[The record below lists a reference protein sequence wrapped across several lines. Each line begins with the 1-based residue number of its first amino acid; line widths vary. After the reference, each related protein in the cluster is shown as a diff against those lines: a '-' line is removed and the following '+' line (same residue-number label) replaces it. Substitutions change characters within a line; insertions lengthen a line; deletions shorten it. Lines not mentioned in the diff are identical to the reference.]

1 MKNSFFAYYI
11 IGNFSIFVDVKTLKY
26 INQKIY
32 AYLRVFLNINVINF
46 ERSIMKKIIVSLLL
60 MCSVVFAA
68 QSMSVADK
76 GCIEDL
82 ENEVVKIVNSKVD
95 GEERQKVI
103 DILKGRVST
112 DTHETC
118 ESSFEDEIKKIVFG
132 DKKTEPSEMIKKHAE
147 KSKKEALT
155 ADINAQDCIENFEAE
170 VLKIINS
177 NPDNMD
183 KDKTKRIM
191 HEIMHEKVVES
202 CEAAFEEETKK
213 MVHEK

>member
-1 MKNSFFAYYI
+1 
-11 IGNFSIFVDVKTLKY
+11 
-26 INQKIY
+26 
-32 AYLRVFLNINVINF
+32 
-46 ERSIMKKIIVSLLL
+46 MKKIIVSSLL
-60 MCSVVFAA
+60 MCSIIFAA

-82 ENEVVKIVNSKVD
+82 ENQVVKIVNSKVE
-95 GEERQKVI
+95 GNEKKQEI
-103 DILKGRVST
+103 EILKGRVET

-118 ESSFEDEIKKIVFG
+118 ESSFEDEIKKMVFG
-132 DKKTEPSEMIKKHAE
+132 DKKIAPAEVIEKHA
-147 KSKKEALT
+147 KDSKEAADT

-177 NPDNMD
+177 NPNNID

-202 CEAAFEEETKK
+202 CESAFEEETKK
-213 MVHEK
+213 MVHEKQ

>member
-1 MKNSFFAYYI
+1 
-11 IGNFSIFVDVKTLKY
+11 
-26 INQKIY
+26 
-32 AYLRVFLNINVINF
+32 
-46 ERSIMKKIIVSLLL
+46 MKKIIVSSLLT
-60 MCSVVFAA
+60 CSIIFAA

-82 ENEVVKIVNSKVD
+82 ENQVVKIVNSKVE
-95 GEERQKVI
+95 GNEKKQEI
-103 DILKGRVST
+103 EILKGRVET

-118 ESSFEDEIKKIVFG
+118 ESSFEDEIKKMVFG
-132 DKKTEPSEMIKKHAE
+132 DKKIAPAEVIEKHA
-147 KSKKEALT
+147 KDSKEAADT

-177 NPDNMD
+177 NPNNID

-202 CEAAFEEETKK
+202 CESAFEEETKK
-213 MVHEK
+213 MVHEKQ